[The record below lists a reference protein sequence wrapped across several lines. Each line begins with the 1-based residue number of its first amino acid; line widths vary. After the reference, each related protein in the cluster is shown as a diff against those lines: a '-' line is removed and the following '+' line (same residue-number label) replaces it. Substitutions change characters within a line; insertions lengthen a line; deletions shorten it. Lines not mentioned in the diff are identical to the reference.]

1 MPLPPPRPSQPL
13 CSWEKQVGKARRKG
27 DRIVASRETDPEQ
40 TAVLAHGLGRQKADI
55 TLYGLPFWPRLSQ
68 CYWGHKGGFGVSL
81 ARVPALDLQKRFPL
95 RRNGI
100 FQVGE

>member
-1 MPLPPPRPSQPL
+1 M
-13 CSWEKQVGKARRKG
+13 GKARRKG

-40 TAVLAHGLGRQKADI
+40 TAVLADGLEKQKADI
-55 TLYGLPFWPRLSQ
+55 TLYGLPFRPRPSQ
-68 CYWGHKGGFGVSL
+68 CYWGHRGGFGVSL
-81 ARVPALDLQKRFPL
+81 TRLPALELQERFPL